1 MIKLIRYLIVIIVPL
16 LVSCDNDD
24 NSATNATQCGFSGF
38 SYVDSSNQDQILV
51 ADTDIQTQFFP
62 NASNGPFGMPGFEIG
77 SNNGTSS
84 FFFTTDVILVNQTG
98 TGMLSVNNGPSQ
110 TVTVTCQR
118 TGTTVG
124 DEVRLDVAIGSIEVE
139 FCVEIDEVVL

>member
-1 MIKLIRYLIVIIVPL
+1 MKYYRYLTLFTVLFI
-16 LVSCDNDD
+16 VSCQNDD
-24 NSATNATQCGFSGF
+24 NNATNATQCNFSGF
-38 SYVDSSNQDQILV
+38 SYLDSSNQDQILV
-51 ADTDIQTQFFP
+51 ADNDIQTQFFP
-62 NASNGPFGMPGFEIG
+62 NASNGPFGMPGFEIV

-98 TGMLSVNNGPSQ
+98 TGMLSVNNDPSQ

-139 FCVEIDEVVL
+139 FCVEIDEVVF